1 MLARRLLLPP
11 CVADDALPAIGNTGL
26 RRVYGGENCDAIA
39 IPPNPSPT
47 ASREDRMAGY
57 QARGDALA
65 KRAACFQ
72 ASADQLDDV
81 IKQLDAL
88 THPNK

>member
-1 MLARRLLLPP
+1 M
-11 CVADDALPAIGNTGL
+11 ADDALAPIGNTGL
-26 RRVYGGENCDAIA
+26 RRVYGGENCEAIA
-39 IPPNPSPT
+39 VPPDPSPT

-57 QARGDALA
+57 QARGDALV

-72 ASADQLDDV
+72 ASADQINDV

-88 THPNK
+88 TNKK